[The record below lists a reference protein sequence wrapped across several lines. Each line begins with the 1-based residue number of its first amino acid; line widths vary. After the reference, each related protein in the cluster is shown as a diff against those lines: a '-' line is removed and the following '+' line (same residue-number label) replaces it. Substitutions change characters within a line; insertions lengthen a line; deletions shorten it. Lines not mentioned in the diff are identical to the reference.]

1 MDQVKNNSWAVKHC
15 TDKWTSQLIG
25 RGKRRQV
32 VIKFY
37 AEFSLGDRGGQ
48 LSLIKLRGDTCPSCF
63 SLKKKHIIKH
73 FPFFLSEIQHR
84 KRGVSYQPQQPEFLK
99 GFATLRLVR
108 CSNYKF
114 LELRKVTETK
124 RFLRFDHQYGNNR
137 ELPYSRHLM
146 RCGKAIGCFSG
157 LYPWYQRV
165 IFVTCSFLIVRG
177 KPQQKP
183 ASRLICLSSALSHR
197 AHGLLICKILRIL

>member
-1 MDQVKNNSWAVKHC
+1 MSILLFPEKKSILLSIFH
-15 TDKWTSQLIG
+15 
-25 RGKRRQV
+25 
-32 VIKFY
+32 F
-37 AEFSLGDRGGQ
+37 FS
-48 LSLIKLRGDTCPSCF
+48 
-63 SLKKKHIIKH
+63 
-73 FPFFLSEIQHR
+73 SEIQHR

-165 IFVTCSFLIVRG
+165 IFVTSSFLIVRG

-183 ASRLICLSSALSHR
+183 ASRLICLSS
-197 AHGLLICKILRIL
+197 GKILAAPHNSHKYACSQTTATAWRSFIKPCARVINLQNFKNIIRIHPRLRS